1 MFPMIDKERTGI
13 RLKYLM
19 RAKGLTP
26 RDIQKYLSLSCV
38 QTVYRWLE
46 GVNVP
51 SIDNLYALAGLFRVK
66 IDEMVVGSRRQDF
79 VLPDTRKKRMFLY
92 YMRLCGNSSG
102 ALL

>member
-1 MFPMIDKERTGI
+1 MFPVIDKNRTGK

-19 RAKGLTP
+19 QMKGLTP

-46 GVNVP
+46 GINVP
-51 SIDNLYALAGLFRVK
+51 TIDNLYAQAGLFQVK
-66 IDEMVVGSRRQDF
+66 IDEMVVGSRQQDAA
-79 VLPDTRKKRMFLY
+79 LPDAGKRRMYLY

-102 ALL
+102 AAS